1 MIDLD
6 SIFSDFLFS
15 FANITW
21 TQVIDLAL
29 VSLVYYVLLSL
40 LRRSR
45 ATVLLRGT
53 LFVVAF
59 FFIVTVFLPLPTFD
73 YLIQLALIVTLIA
86 LPIIFQPELR
96 FLLEELGRTVGSFT
110 LQGVTG
116 EATLT
121 TLVRALDNLS
131 KNKIG
136 ALIVLEGEDDL
147 EGIRETGVSLGARV
161 TSELLQ
167 TIFYDGTPLHDGALV
182 IRGDRVLAAGCALP
196 VSNRQLYAGSRRLGT
211 RHRAALGLTESSD
224 ALALV
229 VSEETGQISIA
240 RQGHLEADI
249 DKTALREQ
257 LHQFYRPQ
265 DGAGQPELSVGWL
278 WERFRNWWRASTV
291 PESRRTLSNPAT
303 LLLAVLLALA
313 TWMFVV
319 QQTNPIVEQRI
330 ESIPLRVE
338 GPGAVLNLMTEVPS
352 EVAVRVKA
360 SDVVLPSLNPSSFQA
375 TINLNNL
382 SAGLHRIPV
391 TVETEARPVQIVS
404 IEPAELDVQVVEV
417 TTRTVPV
424 RVVTLG
430 EEAMSPA
437 LELSGMPQANPPEV
451 QITGAA
457 PLVSGVDHVRTDIS
471 IGDAAGAVQRNRPLL
486 PVDASGN
493 PITGLTVEPEQVQ
506 VFVDIVRRADARG
519 AGVRVLTEGELPAG
533 YRLSGITVSPAQVTL
548 VGPREELV
556 ELEAAIFT
564 YPVNISA
571 AIADLRIQ
579 AALDLPAGIEALN
592 SIGEPV
598 RSVLV
603 TLAVEPRIANLVRP
617 RPVEIQGE
625 LPQSFTITP
634 AEVDVL
640 LNGPVPTLEDIDASP
655 RLLQVL
661 IDAADLEGLDPGQSI
676 QLTPRV
682 IYPDDIRV
690 RLQPNLVTVTAR

>member
-6 SIFSDFLFS
+6 GVFSDFLFS
-15 FANITW
+15 LANITW

-29 VSLVYYVLLSL
+29 VTVVYYVLLSL

-73 YLIQLALIVTLIA
+73 YLIQLALIATLIA

-116 EATLT
+116 ETTLT
-121 TLVRALDNLS
+121 TLVRAVDNLS
-131 KNKIG
+131 RNKIG

-147 EGIRETGVSLGARV
+147 ENIRETGVSLGARV

-182 IRGDRVLAAGCALP
+182 IRGDRVLAAGCVLP

-211 RHRAALGLTESSD
+211 RHRAALGLTEASD

-249 DKTALREQ
+249 DKTVLREQ

-265 DGAGQPELSVGWL
+265 DGASQPELSLRWL
-278 WERFRNWWRASTV
+278 WERFRTWWQASTV

-330 ESIPLRVE
+330 DNIPLRVE
-338 GPGAVLNLMTEVPS
+338 GPGAALNLMAEVPS
-352 EVAVRVKA
+352 QVAVLVKA
-360 SDVVLPSLNPSSFQA
+360 SDQVLPSLNSGSFQA
-375 TINLNNL
+375 TIDL
-382 SAGLHRIPV
+382 SDLEPGLHRLPV
-391 TVETEARPVQIVS
+391 AVETEARPVQIVRV
-404 IEPAELDVQVVEV
+404 EPAELDVQLVEV

-424 RVVTLG
+424 RVMTLG
-430 EEAMSPA
+430 EEVLSPA
-437 LELSGMPQANPPEV
+437 LELRGMPRSNPPEV

-457 PLVSGVDHVRTDIS
+457 PLISSVDHVRADVS
-471 IGDAAGAVQRNRPLL
+471 IGDAASSIQRSRPVL
-486 PVDASGN
+486 PVDADGN
-493 PITGLTVEPEQVQ
+493 PVTGLSIEPEQVQ
-506 VFVDIVRRADARG
+506 VTVEIVRRADARDV
-519 AGVRVLTEGELPAG
+519 GVRVLTEGELPAG
-533 YRLSGITVSPAQVTL
+533 YRLSGISVSPVQVTL
-548 VGPREELV
+548 VGPREQLAA
-556 ELEAAIFT
+556 LEAAIFT
-564 YPVNISA
+564 FPVNISA
-571 AIADLRIQ
+571 AVDDLRLQ
-579 AALDLPAGIEALN
+579 AALDLPAGVEALN
-592 SIGEPV
+592 SIGKPV

-603 TLAVEPRIANLVRP
+603 TLDVEPRMASWVRQ

-625 LPQSFTITP
+625 LAESYTLSP
-634 AEVDVL
+634 AEVDVF
-640 LNGPVPTLEDIDASP
+640 LNGPSRHWRIS
-655 RLLQVL
+655 
-661 IDAADLEGLDPGQSI
+661 
-676 QLTPRV
+676 TP
-682 IYPDDIRV
+682 
-690 RLQPNLVTVTAR
+690 ARACCK